1 MKEEGRRREKRRTED
16 DDEIQKVVAKV
27 KEERIRQAGQ

>member
-27 KEERIRQAGQ
+27 KEERIRQTGQ

>member
-1 MKEEGRRREKRRTED
+1 MKEKGRREKRRTED

-27 KEERIRQAGQ
+27 KEERIRQTGQ

>member
-1 MKEEGRRREKRRTED
+1 MKEEGRRREKRRKE

-27 KEERIRQAGQ
+27 KEERIRQTGQ